1 MSSLSPS
8 VARSLVAHGLVV
20 MLLGMLTGFPY
31 ALVVTGSMAGAE
43 RAWRMAH
50 LEGVLNGLM
59 LVAIG
64 AAGDSLALSARQA
77 RWLGWALVVTAY
89 GNWVGATLGAAAGE
103 RGLAPEGPLANFAVY
118 LLFMAAV
125 VAVLFGLSLAAYGAF
140 RRSGAQP

>member
-1 MSSLSPS
+1 MSLL
-8 VARSLVAHGLVV
+8 ARVRKSLVGHGLVV
-20 MLLGMLTGFPY
+20 ILLGMLTGFPY

-50 LEGVLNGLM
+50 LEGVLNGLL

-77 RWLGWALVVTAY
+77 RWLEWTLVVTAY
-89 GNWVGATLGAAAGE
+89 GNWLGATLGAAAGE
-103 RGLAPEGPLANFAVY
+103 RGLTPEGPAANFAVY
-118 LLFMAAV
+118 VLFMVAV
-125 VAVLFGLSLAAYGAF
+125 AAVLFGLSLAVYGAF